1 MQQIIS
7 MVGGATESAVTYG
20 DAVGTAVRHHQ
31 QQMNQQQLMGLQ
43 NMGFGQV
50 GQFGQTAGTHVS
62 SNIVFITELQTDV
75 NEALKGWDE

>member
-1 MQQIIS
+1 MF
-7 MVGGATESAVTYG
+7 SAPAIPTYG
-20 DAVGTAVRHHQ
+20 HAVGISARHHQ
-31 QQMNQQQLMGLQ
+31 QQMNQQLMGLQ
-43 NMGFGQV
+43 NMGFGQM